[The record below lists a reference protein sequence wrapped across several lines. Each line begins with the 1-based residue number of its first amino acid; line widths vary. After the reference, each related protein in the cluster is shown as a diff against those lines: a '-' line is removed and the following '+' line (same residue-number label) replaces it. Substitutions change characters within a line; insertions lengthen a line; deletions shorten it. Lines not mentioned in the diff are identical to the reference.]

1 MAECTPIGTPMYAKL
16 PTITNPNEPL
26 NGDKDRPYAQ
36 VVGKLLYLANCTRP
50 DIAAATSHLSRFMS
64 KPTQIHWLQAK
75 RVLRYLSGTKDLCIT
90 YSGKLSSTPVFWQDA
105 SYADGEE
112 RKSRTGLVSLM
123 CGGAVLWAVRLQP
136 STALSTVEAE
146 YMALAAAAQECG
158 FLRQL
163 LISLGVVLESPTVMF
178 EDNTG
183 CISLANNTMT
193 TGKTKHIDVR
203 YHFIRDMVKSGAIQI
218 TWCRTEDMIADAL
231 TKFTLPTAVHLKHVS
246 RMMCGTYM
254 GPNTD

>member
-1 MAECTPIGTPMYAKL
+1 M
-16 PTITNPNEPL
+16 
-26 NGDKDRPYAQ
+26 
-36 VVGKLLYLANCTRP
+36 
-50 DIAAATSHLSRFMS
+50 
-64 KPTQIHWLQAK
+64 
-75 RVLRYLSGTKDLCIT
+75 LRYISGTRDLCLS
-90 YSGKLSSTPVFWQDA
+90 YSGTLSAIPVFWQDA

-112 RKSRTGLVSLM
+112 RKSRTGLVALM

-136 STALSTVEAE
+136 TTALSTVEAE

-163 LISLGVVLESPTVMF
+163 LISLGMVLSSPTIMY

-183 CISLANNTMT
+183 WISLANNSMT

-203 YHFIRDMVKSGAIQI
+203 YHFIRDMVKAKAIEI

-231 TKFTLPTAVHLKHVS
+231 TKFSLPTAIHLKHTS
-246 RMMCGTYM
+246 RMMSGTYM
-254 GPNTD
+254 GPRTE